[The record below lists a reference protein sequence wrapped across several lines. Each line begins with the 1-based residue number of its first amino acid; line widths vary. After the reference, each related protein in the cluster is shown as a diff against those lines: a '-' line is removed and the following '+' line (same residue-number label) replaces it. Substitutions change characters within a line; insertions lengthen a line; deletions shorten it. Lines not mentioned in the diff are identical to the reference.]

1 MQGFKPISQWVEG
14 DWIAVIAL
22 GVFILFLIGG
32 GLIAAKKEPE
42 ALGHPKGLYMLF
54 FAEMWER
61 FSFYGMRGLLILY
74 LTTHWMFAD
83 DKSNLIYGAYL
94 SLVYITPVLGGYL
107 ADRWLG
113 QRKAVLFGGI
123 LLMIGHSLMAVEG
136 VGGQNDPTI
145 NVFWAALAFIIVG
158 SGFLKANISVMVGQ
172 LYPLTD
178 IRRDPAYTIFYMGI
192 NLGAAI
198 GSILAGY
205 LGITLGW
212 AYGFGLAGIGM
223 LAGLVVFVLGRKTLR
238 GAGEPPAAL
247 PKNREWM
254 LYAIGLAAVAVIW
267 GLIQYQNVI
276 QNLLGISGILL
287 LGYVLVEAV
296 FKMPYGTLAQAPS
309 GRLWTMFVGLGLMI
323 FYFLSSSLGLPTSR
337 PLIPIGFLGIELV
350 SLASVVAII
359 GVVLTFYV
367 LVAEKL
373 RLEHHPRD
381 RIYAILFLIALNPL
395 FWGLFEQ
402 AGGSFNLY
410 TDRYVDRSGVPS
422 PIFQSIN
429 PILIL
434 LLAPLFTILWTVL
447 ARRRAEPS
455 APAKFG
461 LALLQV
467 GAGFLVFVWG
477 ANAFGVATPQPD
489 GTTLNITPVLF
500 VFLLYILHTTGE
512 LCLSPVGLS
521 AMNRLAPAFMASLI
535 MGAWFYMTAVGNF
548 VGGKIGEAMGGHGGE
563 MTQAS
568 ALSVYNTIGWWAIG
582 IAIVVLALSPIVKRW
597 MHLDTLGERDDRE
610 LAGYKEV
617 GGDHGQ
623 DAGMFPHRET
633 KPETKET

>member
-1 MQGFKPISQWVEG
+1 MWNEG

-22 GVFILFLIGG
+22 GVFTLFLIGG
-32 GLIAAKKEPE
+32 GLIAKSKQPE

-74 LTTHWMFAD
+74 LTSHWLFND
-83 DKSNLIYGAYL
+83 SKSNLIYGAYL
-94 SLVYITPVLGGYL
+94 SLVYITPLLGGYL

-136 VGGQNDPTI
+136 IGGQDDPTI

-205 LGITLGW
+205 LGITIGW

-223 LAGLVVFVLGRKTLR
+223 GAGLIVFVLGRSTLR

-247 PKNREWM
+247 PKNREWS
-254 LYAIGLAAVAVIW
+254 LYGVGLAGVAVIW
-267 GLIQYQNVI
+267 ALIQYQDVI
-276 QNLLGISGILL
+276 EGLLWVTFPVMF
-287 LGYVLVEAV
+287 GYIIYEA
-296 FKMPYGTLAQAPS
+296 FKLDKHA
-309 GRLWTMFVGLGLMI
+309 
-323 FYFLSSSLGLPTSR
+323 
-337 PLIPIGFLGIELV
+337 
-350 SLASVVAII
+350 
-359 GVVLTFYV
+359 
-367 LVAEKL
+367 
-373 RLEHHPRD
+373 RD
-381 RIYAILFLIALNPL
+381 RIFAILFLIALNPI

-402 AGGSFNLY
+402 AGGSINLY
-410 TDRYVDRSGVPS
+410 TDRFVERSGVPA

-429 PILIL
+429 PIYIL

-447 ARRRAEPS
+447 GRRGLEPS

-477 ANAFGVATPQPD
+477 ANAFPIGDEAKTA
-489 GTTLNITPVLF
+489 VLF
-500 VFLLYILHTTGE
+500 VFLLYLLHTTGE

-548 VGGKIGEAMGGHGGE
+548 VAGKIGEATGGHGGE
-563 MTQAS
+563 MSKEST
-568 ALSVYNTIGWWAIG
+568 LSVYGTIGWWSIG
-582 IAIVVLALSPIVKRW
+582 IGVAVLAVSPFVKRL
-597 MHLDTLGERDDRE
+597 MHLDTLENDNRLAGRTE
-610 LAGYKEV
+610 LAEPAAPGIRP
-617 GGDHGQ
+617 Q
-623 DAGMFPHRET
+623 DET
-633 KPETKET
+633 TPGPA